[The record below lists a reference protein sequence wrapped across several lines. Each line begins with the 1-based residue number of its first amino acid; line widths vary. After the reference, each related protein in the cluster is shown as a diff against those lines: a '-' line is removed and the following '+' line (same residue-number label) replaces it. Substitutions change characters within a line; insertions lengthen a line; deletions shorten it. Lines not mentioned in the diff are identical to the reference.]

1 MGAGEVARSEEVHE
15 LVAGFDRLS
24 REEMAR
30 LLSEPRE
37 DGRAAEQLVEGTL
50 WLVLETARSRHTETI
65 PLDDLF
71 QEGSTALVTL
81 VHGLDPQRPLSPNQ
95 FQDRVRQVVG
105 QVMDSLVA
113 EEEAARREDLRWAA
127 DSERLFAAEVELR
140 LNSEIAPTDGQL
152 AAHLGWPEERVVQLR
167 RAVGEARS
175 QHDVEL
181 MDILGEIEGS

>member
-1 MGAGEVARSEEVHE
+1 MARSEDVHE

-24 REEMAR
+24 REELAR

-37 DGRAAEQLVEGTL
+37 AGWAAGKLVEGTL
-50 WLVLETARSRHTETI
+50 WLVLETARSRDSETI

-81 VHGLDPQRPLSPNQ
+81 VHGLDPKHPLSPDQ
-95 FQDRVRQVVG
+95 FQERVRQVVG
-105 QVMDSLVA
+105 QVMDTLVA

-127 DSERLFAAEVELR
+127 DSERLFGAEADLR
-140 LNSEIAPTDGQL
+140 LNSEVAPTDRQL
-152 AAHLGWPEERVVQLR
+152 AANLGWPEERVVQLR